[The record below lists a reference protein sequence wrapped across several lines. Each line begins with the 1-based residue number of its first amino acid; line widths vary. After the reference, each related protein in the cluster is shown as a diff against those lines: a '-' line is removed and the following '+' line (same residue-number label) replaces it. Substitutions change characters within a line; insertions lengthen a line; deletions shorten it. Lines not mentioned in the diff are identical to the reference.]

1 MGCAPL
7 VRPSILAVA
16 AVVALGVAGV
26 ALVVL
31 GVVTARRPAA
41 PVPATLDGYFALW
54 QPLHGGYDPRS
65 SFWVRGW
72 LRMAYAVGRPLAR
85 FGVQPDVLTLAG
97 TWLAFA
103 VLVMAGRRGGWAMV
117 AGWVVIA
124 SGLLDA
130 IDGCVAVLSDR
141 ATRWGYVLDSAL
153 DRVGDVVLVA
163 AVVAAGG
170 HPLPAY
176 IAGAAFLELEYIRA
190 RARNAGGDEIGVVT
204 VGERAVRAAFAS
216 AGIFWSAVFRR
227 WEFEVATLALGIL
240 AVLSL
245 VGLVQMVVATRRQ
258 LTRMPAA

>member
-1 MGCAPL
+1 MADVVGLGIAG
-7 VRPSILAVA
+7 AV
-16 AVVALGVAGV
+16 L
-26 ALVVL
+26 LLL
-31 GVVTARRPAA
+31 GVVTARRPEA
-41 PVPATLDGYFALW
+41 PVPATLEGYFDLW
-54 QPLHGGYDPRS
+54 SPLHGGYDPRS
-65 SFWVRGW
+65 SVWVRGW
-72 LRMAYAVGRPLAR
+72 LRMAFTVGRPLAR
-85 FGVQPDVLTLAG
+85 VGVQPDVLTLAG

-130 IDGCVAVLSDR
+130 IDGCVAVLSGR

-170 HPLPAY
+170 HPVPAY
-176 IAGAAFLELEYIRA
+176 VAVAAFLELEYIRA

-216 AGIFWSAVFRR
+216 AGIFWSAVFRP
-227 WEFEVATLALGIL
+227 WEFEVATAALVVL
-240 AVLSL
+240 AVLSV
-245 VGLVQMVVATRRQ
+245 VGLGQMVVVTRRG
-258 LTRMPAA
+258 LTRMPAG